1 MALGPLIPEIC
12 LVTQFRF
19 PSGRVSAEKYVPVA
33 RSASS
38 LLHVRVI
45 DSNAALVPPYTVCPW
60 KPRLD
65 DTDERLIMRP
75 ERSLGRNGS
84 AA

>member
-1 MALGPLIPEIC
+1 MKGFICCLKSGPTDSYISVATGPGFTAL
-12 LVTQFRF
+12 T
-19 PSGRVSAEKYVPVA
+19 VA

-38 LLHVRVI
+38 LLHVRVM

-65 DTDERLIMRP
+65 DTEEILIMRP
-75 ERSLGRNGS
+75 ERSFGRYGS